1 MASTLNMT
9 QGDPVRLLVAFS
21 IPLLIGN
28 VFQQCYNLADMMVVG
43 NCLGVNAVAAVG
55 AIGPVMFLVFG
66 GFFGLT
72 GGLTVITA
80 QRFGAG
86 DADGVRRSI
95 ATSLYITLALT
106 AFFTAACLLTAELS
120 LRALDTPAEIF
131 ADACSYLWVMYAGT
145 IGGVFY
151 CLISNVLRALGD
163 SRTPLLFL
171 IVATFINIGL
181 DLFFILCLG
190 SGVAGVAWATVI
202 SQALSGALCLAY
214 SYPRCSYLHLHG
226 GDWRL
231 DWRAVGR
238 HLWVAVPMALQF
250 SVTALGVVV
259 LQKEINGLGT
269 SAVAAFTAA
278 SKLDSF
284 LIMPLFSIGMAMVT
298 YAAQNYG
305 ARYYDRILLGERQC
319 VRVVIVACVLA
330 SVFVAACGKWMMPL
344 FLGTE
349 ADDEVLRLADVFLYT
364 QAIFYPLLGLIF
376 VYRNILQGV
385 GQSFVTLLGGGV
397 ELVMRVVAAWALVP
411 LIGFLGACLAS
422 PLAWFGVDVPLIL
435 TYLIVMRRLLPGK
448 RNAGVAPSGT
458 AA

>member
-28 VFQQCYNLADMMVVG
+28 VFQQCYNLGDMLIVG

-86 DADGVRRSI
+86 DADGVRHSI

-106 AFFTAACLLTAELS
+106 AVFTATCLLTAEPT
-120 LRALDTPAEIF
+120 LRLLATPPEIF
-131 ADACSYLWVMYAGT
+131 ADACNYLWIMYAGT
-145 IGGVFY
+145 LGCVFY
-151 CLISNVLRALGD
+151 CLMSSVLRALGD

-171 IVATFINIGL
+171 IVSIFVNIGL

-202 SQALSGALCLAY
+202 AQALSGALCLAY
-214 SYPRCSYLHLHG
+214 SYPRCPYLHLRG
-226 GDWRL
+226 PDWRL
-231 DWRAVGR
+231 DWRAVWR

-278 SKLDSF
+278 SRIDSF

-305 ARYYDRILLGERQC
+305 ARFYDRIVLGERKC

-330 SVFVAACGKWMMPL
+330 SVFVALCGKHLMPL
-344 FLGTE
+344 ILGPE
-349 ADDEVLRLADVFLYT
+349 AGEEVLRLADVFLYA

-376 VYRNILQGV
+376 VYRNILQGI
-385 GQSFVTLLGGGV
+385 GHSFVTLVGGGV
-397 ELVMRVVAAWALVP
+397 ELLMRAIAAWALVP
-411 LIGFLGACLAS
+411 LLGFLGACLAS
-422 PLAWFGVDVPLIL
+422 PLAWLGVDVPLIVA
-435 TYLIVMRRLLPGK
+435 YLIVMRRLLPAK
-448 RNAGVAPSGT
+448 APAG
-458 AA
+458 AAAS